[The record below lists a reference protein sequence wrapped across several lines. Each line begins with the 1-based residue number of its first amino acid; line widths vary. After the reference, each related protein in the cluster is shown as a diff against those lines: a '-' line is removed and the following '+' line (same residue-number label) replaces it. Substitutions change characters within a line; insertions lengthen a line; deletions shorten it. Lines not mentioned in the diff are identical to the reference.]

1 MAFDTQP
8 LAILL
13 QLARGLLRTAHPSP
27 EDLRRLINQTMVFLE
42 PGDREQPEVD
52 RYYSETAALLV
63 EILGQTQDQRLRKL
77 CMQLLLQLDC
87 PGDILAA
94 AELTRCKITKDNA
107 SQHLA
112 GLEPNQRLR
121 VLHRFFLLPRGCE
134 PALTQWAFETVAA
147 VQNEDPE
154 EVLLYLNQLPEGTT
168 VACPIQN
175 ELLRGRFGLWLRE
188 LLKLQLDSEQIEYM
202 ADTAG
207 RLESRALALT
217 MVRLSRKADK
227 DRLPMLLKTLAR
239 CSAEKDQAM
248 IRAVEPF
255 LKHPDKDVKSGTL
268 EALVRL
274 NAPGLT
280 THFQTLYTQA
290 PALRQVLRRMLFQC
304 PTRVFR
310 EVVKGLAKEERPG
323 LLFPLIR
330 LLAALHPE
338 QVLLLL
344 ESGTPAGK
352 TTPSKE
358 AAALKECIHS
368 AGAMK
373 FAPVFK
379 PSPPKPLSSQK
390 PEEEEEGLFSN
401 MKKLF
406 GGKTEENTTKTD
418 PGLLKELASGKKVE
432 KGSVSNAEYR
442 EKTFTGSEITGASL
456 SNLDLAGGQWEKVL
470 FRKCRLKNVD
480 FSSSRFS
487 HVSFEECELRRCS
500 FSEGLLDKVRFSA
513 CTLTEVSF
521 TAATLKHIRTDHCL
535 FDAGG
540 FWGTRLAE
548 WNATGCQFLSSEFS
562 CATLSP
568 ATLNAVEFRD
578 CRFHKTYA
586 RNFSMRNASVSAC
599 VFQECLFLALDTDE
613 PCFMEQEWNTFL
625 TGLEA
630 ADKKFKS
637 DKPPLELCSGA
648 GQGLMYRILDQW
660 FLERDIKAR
669 QRIMSASNRRR
680 LGWGAAKLG
689 KAGAEYLTMLP
700 GLVEADMVKKDGKL
714 LPVPACAI
722 HGYKSDYA
730 VHHLMKAHLTPD
742 KGQEAPAKSTAKP
755 IPIEALY
762 TIGSVGTVAQGR
774 GSDIDMWLCYEGD
787 KVPPEALETLKT
799 KLALIEAQ
807 ADANPGLE
815 IHFFL
820 MDMDA
825 IRRNDFGFSD
835 KESAGS
841 TQAKL
846 LKEEFY
852 RTVLVLAGKTPAWWC
867 TTPNNDEAA
876 YKADLRRIA
885 SARSFDGRDIVDLGP
900 MKDIPREE
908 FFGASLWQIVKAL
921 KSPFKS
927 VMKFALLEKYYARKK
942 GSGQVLICNLLK
954 DRLLAGERGLWETDP
969 YAVMFWEVYE
979 FYQTTGDKDAKKLM
993 RLAFQQKTGCAVA
1006 GRTTGRAHET
1016 GGSSYMEFFFPH
1028 SEAAIAEDFGPAKD
1042 KKNMPSAE
1050 RFSDLAALG
1059 TMVSQYMFRAYEA
1072 VQKQMRALDM
1082 EVMVTEEDM
1091 TKLGRKI
1098 MSCFQPREH
1107 KIMHLSFIN
1116 SPKGLFGAL
1125 EFVCEGVPGTAM
1137 TWIVKGEPLKA
1148 QEKKAAVEEIR
1159 REKTPAR
1166 LFAWLIANEA
1176 FSPKYQL
1183 RGSNL
1188 QAPVSIQEVKELMET
1203 LHGFFHYKTT
1213 FDTDI
1218 AENVKPERVLR
1229 AFILVNFL
1237 SHRED
1242 KKIKDV
1248 SLIYST
1254 SWGEMFCLS
1263 TTHALEFLEKS
1274 PKKFIK
1280 ANITIEADPDMLIK
1294 IHTPR
1299 KAHCPKIVGQ

>member
-1 MAFDTQP
+1 MAFDPQP

-27 EDLRRLINQTMVFLE
+27 EDLRRLLNQTMVFLE

-77 CMQLLLQLDC
+77 CMQMLLQMDC
-87 PGDILAA
+87 PGDILAT
-94 AELTRCKITKDNA
+94 AELTRCKVTKDNA
-107 SQHLA
+107 AQHFA

-134 PALTQWAFETVAA
+134 PALTQWAFEAIAA
-147 VQNEDPE
+147 IQNEDPE

-168 VACPIQN
+168 AACPIQN

-188 LLKLQLDSEQIEYM
+188 LLKLHLDSEQIEYM

-217 MVRLSRKADK
+217 MVRLSRKASK
-227 DRLPMLLKTLAR
+227 DRLPSLLRALTR

-255 LKHPDKDVKSGTL
+255 LKHPDKGVQVETL
-268 EALVRL
+268 QALGRL

-280 THFQTLYTQA
+280 AHVQTLYTQA
-290 PALRQVLRRMLFQC
+290 PSLRQVLRRQLFQH

-323 LLFPLIR
+323 LLFPMIR

-344 ESGTPAGK
+344 ESGTSANK
-352 TTPSKE
+352 TASSRE
-358 AAALKECIHS
+358 AAALKECIRS
-368 AGAMK
+368 TDTMK

-406 GGKTEENTTKTD
+406 GGKTEEKTVQAD
-418 PGLLKELASGKKVE
+418 PGLLTKLASGQKVE
-432 KGSVSNAEYR
+432 KGSVSNVEYK

-456 SNLDLAGGQWEKVL
+456 SNLDLAGGEWKKVQ
-470 FRKCRLKNVD
+470 FKKCRIKNVD

-487 HVSFEECELRRCS
+487 HVTFEECDLRRCS
-500 FSEGLLDKVRFSA
+500 FSEGLLEKVRFSA

-540 FWGTRLAE
+540 FWGTRLAD

-568 ATLNAVEFRD
+568 ATLNGVEFRD

-586 RNFSMRNASVSAC
+586 RKLSMRNALVSAC
-599 VFQECLFLALDTDE
+599 VFQECMFLELDSDE

-625 TGLEA
+625 AGLEA
-630 ADKKFKS
+630 ATKKFKS

-660 FLERDIKAR
+660 FLERDIKTR

-680 LGWGAAKLG
+680 LEWGAAKLG
-689 KAGAEYLTMLP
+689 KAGADYLAMLP
-700 GLVEADMVKKDGKL
+700 GLVEADVVKNDGKL
-714 LPVPACAI
+714 LPVPVCAI

-730 VHHLMKAHLTPD
+730 AQRLLTAYLAPG

-774 GSDIDMWLCYEGD
+774 GSDIDMWLCYEGG
-787 KVPPEALETLKT
+787 KIPTETLEALKT
-799 KLALIEAQ
+799 KLSLIEAQ
-807 ADANPGLE
+807 ADASPGLE

-820 MDMDA
+820 MDLDA

-867 TTPNNDEAA
+867 TTPNTDETM
-876 YKADLRRIA
+876 YEADLKRIA

-900 MKDIPREE
+900 MEDIPREE

-942 GSGQVLICNLLK
+942 DGQTLICNLLK

-969 YAVMFWEVYE
+969 YAVMFREVYE
-979 FYQTTGDKDAKKLM
+979 FYQASGNKDAQKLM

-1042 KKNMPSAE
+1042 KKNMPPAE
-1050 RFSDLAALG
+1050 RFADLAALG

-1098 MSCFQPREH
+1098 MSCFQPREN

-1137 TWIVKGEPLKA
+1137 TWVAKGEPLKA

-1166 LFAWLIANEA
+1166 LFAWLMANEA
-1176 FSPKYQL
+1176 FSPKFQL

-1188 QAPVSIQEVKELMET
+1188 QAPVSIQEVKELMED
-1203 LHGFFHYKTT
+1203 LHDFFPYKAT

-1242 KKIKDV
+1242 KRIKDV

-1274 PKKFIK
+1274 PNKFIK
-1280 ANITIEADPDMLIK
+1280 ANIDIEADPAMHIK

-1299 KAHCPKIVGQ
+1299 KAHCLKLTGG